1 MGKMSELDRQM
12 REVKEVM
19 NKIKPNVETD
29 LEYAK
34 RVSMEETMNGDGTE
48 VTITENKEVKGT
60 WIITIPVY
68 YTIDDETGIRHYD
81 TDSMREEFKKKIEQ
95 LEDNTQAEV
104 DGWNEK
110 QQDYAMDNEI

>member
-1 MGKMSELDRQM
+1 MSKMSELDRKRQ
-12 REVKEVM
+12 EV
-19 NKIKPNVETD
+19 
-29 LEYAK
+29 
-34 RVSMEETMNGDGTE
+34 EETM
-48 VTITENKEVKGT
+48 KGT

-81 TDSMREEFKKKIEQ
+81 TDSMRDEFEKEIEQ

-110 QQDYAMDNEI
+110 QQDYAMDSMTSDEIEGEKE